1 MIAAVVAVLLAAPFA
16 FANAETTSEPQPP
29 GAPQFAIF
37 DGVSGAPGD
46 SVAQQ
51 RFFDVLRGVFL
62 ERTFVTEKAERPG
75 RYAISVPINNR
86 FVLLEGTGGPND
98 PPAYRIQLDLEW
110 LKEQPSKPSSKTN
123 AKDPKKPSGPRA
135 VVSVFAVPAGVDP
148 ALVRIAPAADTV
160 TFVAPGA
167 PADSFT
173 VAVARTSAL
182 LALEHLHHLDGELPD
197 DERLQTKQASR
208 TSVAAPMRR

>member
-1 MIAAVVAVLLAAPFA
+1 MIAGVVALLLASSFA
-16 FANAETTSEPQPP
+16 FAYADAPSEPQPP
-29 GAPQFAIF
+29 GAPQFAIL
-37 DGVSGAPGD
+37 DAVSGAPGD

-75 RYAISVPINNR
+75 RYAVSVPINNR

-98 PPAYRIQLDLEW
+98 PPAYRVQLNLEW
-110 LKEQPSKPSSKTN
+110 LKEPPSKPSSKT
-123 AKDPKKPSGPRA
+123 KKPTGPRA

-148 ALVRIAPAADTV
+148 ASVRIAPAADTV
-160 TFVAPGA
+160 TFQAPAA

-173 VAVARTSAL
+173 IVVARTSAL
-182 LALEHLHHLDGELPD
+182 LALEHLHHLDGELPE
-197 DERLQTKQASR
+197 DERLQTKNASR
-208 TSVAAPMRR
+208 ISAVTPMRR